1 MSAEDPLALPRV
13 PPPVPDDHPRRDR
26 VLALLFV
33 VALPLIA
40 LVNPLGGFSTVSENR
55 NPAPWP
61 QLAPLKDFPAH
72 FEQAFSDRFRG
83 RTLLLFVD
91 HAVVAALFHT
101 SPVSNVMMGREGWLY
116 WLGEDGRSLDRNFR
130 LTLATPDPELVKLV
144 AELKRRR
151 DFLAARGI
159 AYLVTVVPEKFT
171 IYPEYLPAWVRPGTT
186 ATPLARFE
194 ALLAADGSIDYLG
207 LVGPLRA
214 AKSSAQVYY
223 RSDSHWNLLGA
234 TVGYERI
241 MQEVKRALPDGRLQA
256 IAAPVRPVY
265 VPGVDWYWGDLAR
278 MLGVPFVYREPDY
291 APFAKMLGD
300 PSVRCAQRTENRPEQ
315 GIEIYHCAQPE
326 LPTAVIYRDS
336 MAIPLIPLLSENFRR
351 VVYVSDHKM
360 DPALIEREHPDVV
373 IEEMVERALLT
384 PAYSAM

>member
-1 MSAEDPLALPRV
+1 MSVEDPLALPRV
-13 PPPVPDDHPRRDR
+13 PPPAPEGHPRRDR

-33 VALPLIA
+33 FALPLIA
-40 LVNPLGGFSTVSENR
+40 LVNPLGGFSAVWENR

-61 QLAPLKDFPAH
+61 QLAPLKDFPAR

-83 RTLLLFVD
+83 RKLLLFVD
-91 HAVVAALFHT
+91 HAVVAALFRT
-101 SPVSNVMMGREGWLY
+101 SPISNVMMGREGWLY

-130 LTLATPDPELVKLV
+130 LTLATSDAELAKLV

-171 IYPEYLPAWVRPGTT
+171 IYPEYLPAWVTRGSA

-194 ALLAADGSIDYLG
+194 ALLIADGSIDYVD
-207 LVGPLRA
+207 LVGPLRS
-214 AKSSAQVYY
+214 AKSAVQVYY

-241 MQEVKRALPDGRLQA
+241 MQEMKRALPDGRLQA

-278 MLGVPFVYREPDY
+278 MLGVPFFYREPDY
-291 APFAKMLGD
+291 APFPKALGD
-300 PSVRCAQRTENRPEQ
+300 PSGRCAQRTEDRPEQ
-315 GIEIYHCAQPE
+315 GIEIYHCARPE

-351 VVYVSDHKM
+351 VVYVLDHKM
-360 DPALIEREHPDVV
+360 DSALIEREHPDVV

>member
-1 MSAEDPLALPRV
+1 MSGEDPLALPRV
-13 PPPVPDDHPRRDR
+13 PPPAPEDHRRRDR
-26 VLALLFV
+26 ILALLFV
-33 VALPLIA
+33 LALPLIA
-40 LVNPLGGFSTVSENR
+40 LVDPLGDFSTVWENR

-61 QLAPLKDFPAH
+61 QLAPLKDFPAR
-72 FEQAFSDRFRG
+72 FEQAFADRFGG
-83 RTLLLFVD
+83 RKLLLLVD
-91 HAVVAALFHT
+91 HAVVAALFRT

-130 LTLATPDPELVKLV
+130 LTLATPDTELAKLV
-144 AELKRRR
+144 GELKRRR

-171 IYPEYLPAWVRPGTT
+171 IYPEYLPAWVTRGGT

-194 ALLAADGSIDYLG
+194 ALLAADGSIDYVD
-207 LVGPLRA
+207 LVGPLRG

-223 RSDSHWNLLGA
+223 RSDSHWNLVGA
-234 TVGYERI
+234 TIGYGRI
-241 MQEVKRALPDGRLQA
+241 MQEMKLALPDGRLQT

-278 MLGVPFVYREPDY
+278 MLGVPYFYREPDY
-291 APFAKMLGD
+291 APFAKVLGD
-300 PSVRCAQRTENRPEQ
+300 PSGRCAQRTEDRPEQ
-315 GIEIYHCAQPE
+315 GFEIYQCARPE
-326 LPTAVIYRDS
+326 LPAAVVYRDS

-360 DPALIEREHPDVV
+360 DPVLIEREHPDVV